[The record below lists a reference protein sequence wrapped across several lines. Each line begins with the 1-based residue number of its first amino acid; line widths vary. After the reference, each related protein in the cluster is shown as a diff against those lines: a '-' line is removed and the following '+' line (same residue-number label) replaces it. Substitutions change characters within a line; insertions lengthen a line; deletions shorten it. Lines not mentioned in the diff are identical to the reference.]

1 MTKTLPALRISKVA
15 KIVFLD
21 VDNCINTFKSFPE
34 PYNVENILSQAKASY
49 MSYVVSLTD
58 KEKVPHAV
66 VADYKTLTYNNFAF
80 VKNFR
85 SNPLLVNVPLIAV
98 SKSTVKDVTEL
109 LKSGVD
115 DCYCVPFDCRDM
127 KDRIEF
133 LNSYK
138 KLINAADTTQSDVF
152 KIKISPFKRALDIS
166 VAGAG
171 LVLMSPILLTTA
183 LFIRIESKGPVI
195 YKSKRSGKGFEIFDF
210 LKFRS
215 MYPDADQRLK
225 DLQHLSQY
233 TDGNTF
239 VKIKNDPR
247 ITKVGRFIRKF
258 SIDEIPQLINILK
271 GDMSLVGNR
280 PLPLYEAEM
289 LTHEDAAF
297 RFLAP
302 AGLTGLWQVE
312 KRGTNNMSVE
322 ERIGLDV
329 KYAKNHSFWYDMKI
343 LMRTPGSII
352 QKENV

>member
-21 VDNCINTFKSFPE
+21 VDNCINTFKSFSE
-34 PYNVENILSQAKASY
+34 PYNIENIAPQGKASY
-49 MSYVVSLTD
+49 MSYLVGMTD
-58 KEKVPHAV
+58 KEKVPYAV

-85 SNPLLVNVPLIAV
+85 NNPLLTNVPLIAI
-98 SKSTVKDVTEL
+98 SKSTVKDVAEL
-109 LKSGVD
+109 LKSGAD

-133 LNSYK
+133 LNSFK
-138 KLINAADTTQSDVF
+138 KLINSADTTQNDSL
-152 KIKISPFKRALDIS
+152 KIKISPFKRIFDVM
-166 VAGAG
+166 VAGTG
-171 LVLMSPILLTTA
+171 LIMMSPVLLTTA
-183 LFIRIESKGPVI
+183 LLIRIESKGPVI
-195 YKSKRSGKGFEIFDF
+195 YKSKRSGKGFETFDF

-233 TDGNTF
+233 TDGDTF
-239 VKIKNDPR
+239 FKLKNDPR

-280 PLPLYEAEM
+280 PLPLYEAER
-289 LTHEDAAF
+289 LTNEDAAF

-312 KRGTNNMSVE
+312 KRGSSNMSVE

-343 LMRTPGSII
+343 LMRTPRSII

>member
-1 MTKTLPALRISKVA
+1 MTKTLPVLRISKVS

-21 VDNCINTFKSFPE
+21 VDNCINRFNSFSE
-34 PYNVENILSQAKASY
+34 PYNIENIGPQAKASY
-49 MSYVVSLTD
+49 MLQLISVTD
-58 KEKVPHAV
+58 SQKVPYAV
-66 VADYKTLTYNNFAF
+66 IADYNVLTFNNFSF

-85 SNPLLVNVPLIAV
+85 NNPLLLNVPLIAV
-98 SKSTVKDVTEL
+98 SKSTLNDVTEL
-109 LKSGVD
+109 LRNGVD
-115 DCYCVPFDCRDM
+115 DCYCFPFDCRDV
-127 KDRIEF
+127 KDRIDF
-133 LNSYK
+133 LHNFK
-138 KLINAADTTQSDVF
+138 KIISKADTTQTDSL
-152 KIKISPFKRALDIS
+152 KIKISPLKRAIDIT

-171 LVLMSPILLTTA
+171 LILISPVLLTTA
-183 LFIRIESKGPVI
+183 LLIRLESKGPII

-215 MYPDADQRLK
+215 MYLDADQRLK

-233 TDGNTF
+233 TDGDTF

-247 ITKVGRFIRKF
+247 ITKVGKLIRKF

-280 PLPLYEAEM
+280 PLPIYEAER
-289 LTHEDAAF
+289 LTDADAAF

-312 KRGTNNMSVE
+312 KRGSNDMSVE
-322 ERIGLDV
+322 ERIGLDIT
-329 KYAKNHSFWYDMKI
+329 YAKNHSFWYDLKI